1 MPIVR
6 SGCPSR
12 VYWYGQ
18 YSACV
23 LDGAIEAYIKS
34 SIERIGLPV
43 SVVFTQSDGFVYG
56 DMDSGL
62 GNDVVYN
69 QLEKSK
75 LPGTYPIVAVLCSR
89 KMDRHNI
96 LHIPF
101 DDDTFRLG
109 LGNVLESVGKPAWE
123 DRKDIVFW
131 RGSPSGV
138 VHPSIRRS
146 VVASLIDHP
155 HTDVRLTKWVG
166 WEDGQNIPDGF
177 FSDRADVEEHCKHKY
192 IIIVDGNCVASS
204 HQWVFGSGAVPIMIT
219 HPDNEYW
226 FRRHLKP
233 MVNYVPIKYD
243 LSDLKEQIDWL
254 VANDDKAKE
263 IARNAMLL
271 SDTIFTPEYQRSYID
286 GSIREILYGASSELQ
301 KGFLEKSRV
310 PSDINEHLPTL
321 YRYAKNCD
329 SIVECG
335 VRSITSSYAFAY
347 GLVGN
352 PKNSFTMIDTDRS
365 ENINPFLTM
374 CANEGVNATFVCGS
388 DTACDR
394 IPTDLLFID
403 TWHVYAHLKQ
413 EFAYWH
419 SFVRK
424 YIILHDTTVDAEY
437 GETIRCGLDAVAQSL
452 SSGYPIEEIRR
463 GLWPAV
469 TEFLQEHPEWT
480 LEHRYT
486 NNNGLTVLRRV

>member
-6 SGCPSR
+6 SSCPSS
-12 VYWYGQ
+12 VYWFGLH
-18 YSACV
+18 SGCR
-23 LDGAIEAYIKS
+23 LNGDIETYIKS
-34 SIERIGLPV
+34 SIERTTIPV
-43 SVVFTQSDGFVYG
+43 SVIFTMSDGFVGGFVSYP
-56 DMDSGL
+56 L
-62 GNDVVYN
+62 PGNREYN
-69 QLEKSK
+69 LLESCKY
-75 LPGTYPIVAVLCSR
+75 PGTYPIVAALCSR
-89 KMDRHNI
+89 GMDRHNI
-96 LHIPF
+96 LHVPL

-109 LGNVLESVGKPAWE
+109 LRKVLDSVVKPAWE
-123 DRKDIVFW
+123 DRKDSAFW
-131 RGSPSGV
+131 RGGASGFDR
-138 VHPSIRRS
+138 PSIRTS
-146 VVASLIDHP
+146 VTAELLDHP
-155 HTDVRLTKWVG
+155 HTDVRLTKWSG
-166 WEDGQNIPDGF
+166 WEESQAIPETF
-177 FSDRADVEEHCKHKY
+177 FSHRADLEEHIRHKY
-192 IIIVDGNCVASS
+192 ILIIDGNCIASS
-204 HQWVFGSGAVPIMIT
+204 HQWVFGSGSVPVMIT
-219 HPDNEYW
+219 HPDNRYW
-226 FRRHLKP
+226 FRKHLKP

-263 IARNAMLL
+263 IASNAMLL

-286 GSIREILYGASSELQ
+286 ESIREILYGASSELQ